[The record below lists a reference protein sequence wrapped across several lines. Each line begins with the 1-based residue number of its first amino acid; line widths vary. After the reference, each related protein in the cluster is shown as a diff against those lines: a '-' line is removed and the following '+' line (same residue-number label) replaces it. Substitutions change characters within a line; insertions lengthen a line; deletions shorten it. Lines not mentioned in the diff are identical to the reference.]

1 MAISQNNLK
10 MSSSQNII
18 KYVKHNKV
26 RLKTGKTREKTTRV
40 LLEFFKE
47 IEKKPTGM
55 KGFMIMDDLQDQQES
70 IVLTF
75 WERKED
81 MDSFYKSDNKLL
93 GNLVEKLKPSF
104 EQMPVRKD
112 YQVGKFKVW

>member
-1 MAISQNNLK
+1 

-26 RLKTGKTREKTTRV
+26 RLKTGETREKTSRV
-40 LLEFFKE
+40 FFEFFKE
-47 IEKKPTGM
+47 IEKKTTGM

-81 MDSFYKSDNKLL
+81 MDSFYKSDNRLL
-93 GNLVEKLKPSF
+93 GNLVERLKPSF

-112 YQVGKFKVW
+112 YQVSDVKVW